1 MAKYAIFFSF
11 KGESVKAMMGNPV
24 DRAAAATEI
33 VEAAGGKMESYYIMF
48 GAWDGFCVAELPDS
62 NAAAAVSLKVS
73 SSGAF
78 SQLET
83 HELKTAEEFAD
94 ALRTGS
100 GLAYSPPGS

>member
-1 MAKYAIFFSF
+1 MARYAIFFSF
-11 KGESVKAMMGNPV
+11 KGESVKAMMENPV

-33 VEAAGGKMESYYIMF
+33 VEAAGGKMECCYIMF
-48 GAWDGFCVAELPDS
+48 GARDGLCIAELPDS

-78 SQLET
+78 SHVET

-94 ALRTGS
+94 ALRAGS
-100 GLAYSPPGS
+100 GLTYTPPGT